1 MANKISFPG
10 AGDAK
15 EQALAAARDRADN
28 TRPRGKL
35 PHEIAEKANMKR
47 QQKKMHRQDNK

>member
-1 MANKISFPG
+1 MANKTSVPG
-10 AGDAK
+10 AGEAK
-15 EQALAAARDRADN
+15 QQALAAARDRADN
-28 TRPRGKL
+28 TRLRGKQ